1 MCWLCAAG
9 RTGATT
15 SFLVRKESGSEHLS
29 TDVGLV
35 GETKK
40 MRYYSCLLVQVA
52 VTPKVSIFFIGVE
65 TGSQVGIKNKQ
76 KIER

>member
-1 MCWLCAAG
+1 MTCVGFCAAG

-15 SFLVRKESGSEHLS
+15 SFLVRKEAGSEHLS

-52 VTPKVSIFFIGVE
+52 VTPMVSIFFYRGGNWI
-65 TGSQVGIKNKQ
+65 TGGNK
-76 KIER
+76 K